1 MQSGKK
7 AVESV
12 KESASNIAASAKSGM
27 DKTKAT
33 VQEKVNKMRAHD
45 EYDKALATEKK
56 EERITE
62 AELRKQQVMTHN
74 AAEKEAKT
82 ATATGTRTGTGTAG
96 TGLHP
101 MSAMPGHGTGE
112 PTGGFVE
119 EGTAIGSHPVGRQ
132 TGTNRST
139 TAQNSL
145 AGGGTGS
152 TGYTG
157 AGYTG

>member
-33 VQEKVNKMRAHD
+33 VQEKVDKMRAHD

-62 AELRKQQVMTHN
+62 AELRKQQAMTHN

-82 ATATGTRTGTGTAG
+82 ATATGTAG

-119 EGTAIGSHPVGRQ
+119 EGTAIGSHPIGRQ

-139 TAQNSL
+139 TAQNTL